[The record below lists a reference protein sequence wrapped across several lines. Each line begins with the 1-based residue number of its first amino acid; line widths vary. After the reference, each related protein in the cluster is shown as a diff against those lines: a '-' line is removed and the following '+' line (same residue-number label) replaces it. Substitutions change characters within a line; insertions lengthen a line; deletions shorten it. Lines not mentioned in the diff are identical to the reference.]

1 MWILIVGVAM
11 GTVYVNLFHELLK
24 RKDMNMI
31 EKGISIN
38 YIMIG
43 SIFGELAGVGL
54 SEIFGG
60 IVI

>member
-1 MWILIVGVAM
+1 MWILLVGMAT
-11 GTVYVNLFHELLK
+11 GTVYVNLFYELLK
-24 RKDMNMI
+24 RKDMSMI

-54 SEIFGG
+54 S
-60 IVI
+60 